1 TGVTYSQSSV
11 TLGTAGTN
19 FYRTEQGYDV
29 KGRANRSVTPSG
41 TIHRTVYDTH
51 DNAVS
56 EWVGTDDTPTTGFWS
71 PTNTAGTDLVK
82 VSESQYDVNGNLTR
96 ATEIPGGLAPNRVT
110 DYFYDW
116 RDRLVATKSGV
127 ETTESTSVNRPITYT
142 EYDNLGE
149 AIAQETYD
157 GDGVTVT
164 TTGGVPN
171 RPSASLL
178 RSKST
183 TDFDELGRAYQ
194 SKTFSVDPS
203 TGAVSTNPLISKS
216 WFNSRGM
223 GMKTASPGGLVS
235 KSADAGLGRTAKSYV
250 TDGGGDATYADAG
263 TVTGDAVLGQT
274 EPTYDI
280 GGGEGGGNSPGR
292 GPAEARRGG
301 GGGPRTPGGAPR
313 GHAHAH
319 H

>member
-1 TGVTYSQSSV
+1 
-11 TLGTAGTN
+11 
-19 FYRTEQGYDV
+19 
-29 KGRANRSVTPSG
+29 
-41 TIHRTVYDTH
+41 
-51 DNAVS
+51 
-56 EWVGTDDTPTTGFWS
+56 
-71 PTNTAGTDLVK
+71 
-82 VSESQYDVNGNLTR
+82 
-96 ATEIPGGLAPNRVT
+96 
-110 DYFYDW
+110 
-116 RDRLVATKSGV
+116 
-127 ETTESTSVNRPITYT
+127 YT

-203 TGAVSTNPLISKS
+203 TGAVSTNALISKS

-223 GMKTASPGGLVS
+223 VMKTASPSGLVAE
-235 KSADAGLGRTAKSYV
+235 SADDGLGRTTKSYV

-263 TVTGDAVLGQT
+263 NVTGDAVLSQT

-280 GGGEGGGNSPGR
+280 GGRTLMVTSKERFHDETGTGALGTPTTGVK
-292 GPAEARRGG
+292 ARVSYS
-301 GGGPRTPGGAPR
+301 TSY
-313 GHAHAH
+313 
-319 H
+319 